1 MLRIDANMKAMLAE
15 IARLGNAPNLSTI
28 QRLESALQDSLNF
41 SQGIVRVDTGSL
53 RNSGV
58 TESDLA
64 PTGVWVGSL
73 TYGGPSPGAVHDP
86 VDYALQVVAYDAPSD
101 WISVTAQTMAPLF
114 FGAVALEF
122 R

>member
-1 MLRIDANMKAMLAE
+1 MFRIESDMRTMLGHLLG
-15 IARLGNAPNLSTI
+15 LGNAPSISTI

-58 TESDLA
+58 TESDLRN
-64 PTGVWVGSL
+64 GIWVGTL

-86 VDYALQVVAYDAPSD
+86 VDYALHVQAYDAPSD
-101 WISVTAQTMAPLF
+101 WISVTAQSMSPLF